1 VSEDELRSVLHAAS
15 ASGDVVE
22 LALALRQ
29 HGERGRTTLTARLL
43 RQEFGLTIAEALA
56 VAAWA
61 DGAGGGEESRAGLR
75 AQVRTPLSPG

>member
-1 VSEDELRSVLHAAS
+1 MSEDELRSVLHAAS

-29 HGERGRTTLTARLL
+29 HGERGRATLTARLL

-61 DGAGGGEESRAGLR
+61 DGVGGGEESRAGLR